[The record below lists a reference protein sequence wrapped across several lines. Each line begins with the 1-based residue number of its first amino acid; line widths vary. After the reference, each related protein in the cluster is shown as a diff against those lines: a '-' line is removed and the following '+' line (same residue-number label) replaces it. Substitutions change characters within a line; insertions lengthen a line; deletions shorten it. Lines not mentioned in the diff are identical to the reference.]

1 MLKIW
6 VIIFQLNWKTR
17 FRVGRN
23 NIFFLF
29 TGGVWTFVSFE
40 LWRNAEKSC
49 SFISDLERYSS
60 SFLWIIYYKQVFI
73 ITERVGIF
81 LSFTSFLFFFFPF
94 FLFLFL
100 SFSILILCL
109 SKALKAS
116 QCSQIIQ
123 CISGGEKKKLNQ
135 SFLVKNIRIL
145 CSSYDLT
152 TVKCDIFLLYI
163 SPNLS
168 CSVAVS
174 GVSILY
180 WRLLWSIIFHI
191 CFHWILI

>member
-6 VIIFQLNWKTR
+6 GIIFQLNWKTR

-23 NIFFLF
+23 NIFFSIYRGCLNFCLF
-29 TGGVWTFVSFE
+29 WTLKKCWKKLFFYFGF
-40 LWRNAEKSC
+40 RNI
-49 SFISDLERYSS
+49 F
-60 SFLWIIYYKQVFI
+60 FLFSLNYYYKQVFI
-73 ITERVGIF
+73 TTERVGIF
-81 LSFTSFLFFFFPF
+81 LPFTSFLFFFFPF

-123 CISGGEKKKLNQ
+123 CTSGGEKKKLNQ
-135 SFLVKNIRIL
+135 SFLVKNIRSL